1 LVDLISPLSFI
12 KPLIYLVIVLV
23 IAGGFYY
30 ITDLK
35 ANLAVSEMNNKL
47 LEDGLRQQAAL
58 MEQMQKDIAQI
69 QEINNELNTQK
80 ADLEKDREVLTSKFS
95 KRDFGALAAEKPKV
109 VERLVNRGTENA
121 MRCVEL
127 ASGAPLNEKEKN
139 AKTPTEANRECPN
152 LINPNYTPPS

>member
-1 LVDLISPLSFI
+1 MINPFSLI
-12 KPLIYLVIVLV
+12 KPVIYLIIVLV

-80 ADLEKDREVLTSKFS
+80 ANLEKDREVLTSKFS

-109 VERLVNRGTENA
+109 VERLVNRGTVNA
-121 MRCVEL
+121 MRCIEL
-127 ASGAPLNEKEKN
+127 ASGAPLNDKEKN

-152 LINPNYTPPS
+152 LINPLYSPIN

>member
-1 LVDLISPLSFI
+1 LVHLISPLSFI

>member
-1 LVDLISPLSFI
+1 MISPLSFI

-80 ADLEKDREVLTSKFS
+80 ANLEKDREVLTSKFS

>member
-1 LVDLISPLSFI
+1 MINPFSLI
-12 KPLIYLVIVLV
+12 KPVIYLIIVLV

-80 ADLEKDREVLTSKFS
+80 ANLEKDREVLTSKFS

-152 LINPNYTPPS
+152 LINPNYNPPS